1 MNAETHNLKQ
11 WVNAESY
18 AICVH
23 ALKDVVVSD
32 TGISVPAHVRSVRVL
47 VEYAN
52 NTAIPFRFFLHQWLL
67 FDTDNFAYEFEIR
80 NQFYEEDAI
89 HKLKEGT
96 IQSGQKV
103 KGWVAFQV
111 PEKARLSHIQFQ
123 MGYPSNKSLTIQL

>member
-1 MNAETHNLKQ
+1 MNVETHNQKQ
-11 WVNAESY
+11 WVSVENY

-23 ALKDVVVSD
+23 SSKDVVVYD
-32 TGISVPAHVRSVRVL
+32 TGASSPANVRSVRVL

-52 NTAIPFRFFLHQWLL
+52 NTTIPFRFSLNQWLL
-67 FDTDNFAYEFEIR
+67 FDTDNFAYESEIR

-89 HKLKEGT
+89 HRLKEGT
-96 IQSGQKV
+96 IQPGQKV

-123 MGYPSNKSLTIQL
+123 MGYPSDKSLAIQL